1 MQKSNIRNKEF
12 QFFFKM
18 FRRFATKATKS
29 PLALFNGIYNPPTA
43 MSKRTAKRWSLM
55 VQEKAQGTK
64 SEKRNINDFVTEK
77 IYVLQETDHHKS
89 LESIVGKKF
98 GLEPSIARLKI
109 LNGEIW
115 VKNSMHSKYMDVKPN
130 AKVSYGDTICA
141 AVKKKPLAK
150 VIKEQKDIQVE
161 NLKVSVLY
169 KDDRI
174 IVINK
179 WNAAVHG
186 SLNLIQVVPRLIFQS
201 TQFYPLWLE
210 KMSLFPSWYIALI
223 KALLDV

>member
-1 MQKSNIRNKEF
+1 MFSFFNKLDNT
-12 QFFFKM
+12 M
-18 FRRFATKATKS
+18 FRGFATKATKS
-29 PLALFNGIYNPPTA
+29 PLALYNGIYNPPTS

-64 SEKRNINDFVTEK
+64 FEKRNINDFVTEK
-77 IYVLQETDHHKS
+77 DYVLQETDHHKS
-89 LESIVGKKF
+89 LESVVVKKF

-115 VKNSMHSKYMDVKPN
+115 VKNSMHSKYMDLKPN
-130 AKVSYGDTICA
+130 AKVSFGDTICA
-141 AVKKKPLAK
+141 AVKKRPVAK

-161 NLKVSVLY
+161 NLKDSVLY

-179 WNAAVHG
+179 WNASVHG
-186 SLNLIQVVPRLIFQS
+186 SLYLIQVVPRLIFLL
-201 TQFYPLWLE
+201 TRFYPLWLE
-210 KMSLFPSWYIALI
+210 KTIQFPSWYIAWI
-223 KALLDV
+223 KAPLDV